1 MQPRVNH
8 LDETCHMLR
17 FVLPLLGLLAFA
29 IPEPAE
35 ARGIPIVRGT
45 DEALSYVA
53 TMPAGATGGKPLALC
68 HYYETNTLYWL
79 PFWISSNG
87 YVLSD
92 SDCTGQ
98 SYIDD
103 PALIAQAF
111 ASGALDGVPQ
121 TPGFSLRERAE
132 GHVWFGIGA
141 LILFAAFVRRRLA
154 TGGRPRR
161 SSKMEERMEV
171 LGLPDG
177 PVFRFIDA
185 MLHAANADG
194 RADPAEIAYIREKAI
209 EIAQLDYSAEHI
221 EWAISNTDRLK
232 SARDFARFGEG
243 LTEPQARMVLRAALA
258 VVAADGFMSSPERRF
273 IAQLTRALELEDD
286 EVHRI
291 LSAANGEPVPA

>member
-1 MQPRVNH
+1 
-8 LDETCHMLR
+8 MLR
-17 FVLPLLGLLAFA
+17 FALPVLGLLAFA

-45 DEALSYVA
+45 EEAMSFVA
-53 TMPAGATGGKPLALC
+53 TMPAGAQGGKPLALC
-68 HYYETNTLYWL
+68 HYFETNTLYWL
-79 PFWISSNG
+79 SYWISSNG

-92 SDCTGQ
+92 SDCQGQ
-98 SYIDD
+98 TYIDD

-111 ASGALDGVPQ
+111 ASGALAGIPQ
-121 TPGFSLRERAE
+121 QPSFTLRQRAE

-141 LILFAAFVRRRLA
+141 LLLLAVFVRRA
-154 TGGRPRR
+154 IASGARPNRR
-161 SSKMEERMEV
+161 SKMEERMEV

-194 RADPAEIAYIREKAI
+194 RADPAEIAYIREKAT
-209 EIAQLDYSAEHI
+209 EIAQLDYSNEHI

-232 SARDFARFGEG
+232 SARDFARFGTD

-258 VVAADGFMSSPERRF
+258 VVAADGYMSRPERKF
-273 IAQLTRALELEDD
+273 IAQLTTALDLEEG
-286 EVHRI
+286 EVNRI
-291 LSAANGEPVPA
+291 LATPEPDALPA